1 MRKTLAVASKEL
13 RQILRDQRSLLI
25 LLFVPAF
32 FLLLYGY
39 ALNFDIRNVTLAVQ
53 DKDRSTK
60 SRELVSSFINSGY
73 FSLVGYVDAPS
84 ELDHLVDLGRVRT
97 ILSIPAG
104 FERDLSVRKPVTVQ
118 VIIDG
123 DNANTASTVAGYART
138 LINEYSGAQVRSTRT
153 VPSSPPP
160 RPEGRFGE
168 TTPELVSPAQAGGFP
183 VPTISVEPRIW
194 YNPQLRSTL
203 FLVPGLIAY
212 ISMITAVVSTAL
224 SVVREKERGT
234 MEQVRMAPLSPLPYI
249 IGKTMPYLV
258 ISFVSAILVILSAM
272 LLFDLPMRGSWLLL
286 CGAIGLFLIG
296 AQAQGLL
303 ISTIAETQQVAFQV
317 ALLSSLL
324 PTMILSGFIFPITS
338 MPTVVQ
344 WITHIVPARYFLV
357 ALRSI
362 VLKGADITAFWQ
374 EMAALAIFATVA
386 LGLAS
391 LRLRREWA

>member
-60 SRELVSSFINSGY
+60 SRELVSSFVNSGY
-73 FSLVGYVDAPS
+73 FSLVGYVDSPT
-84 ELDHLVDLGRVRT
+84 ELDRLVDLGRARV

-104 FERDLSVRKPVTVQ
+104 FERDLSQRQPVTVQ

-138 LINEYSGAQVRSTRT
+138 LINEYSGVQMQSAL
-153 VPSSPPP
+153 PSPGSRLP
-160 RPEGRFGE
+160 G
-168 TTPELVSPAQAGGFP
+168 P
-183 VPTISVEPRIW
+183 VITVEPRIW
-194 YNPQLRSTL
+194 YNPQLRSAL

-249 IGKTMPYLV
+249 IGKTLPYLV

-344 WITHIVPARYFLV
+344 WITHVVPARYFLV

-374 EMAALAIFATVA
+374 EMVALAIFATVA

>member
-1 MRKTLAVASKEL
+1 MRQVLAVGRKEL
-13 RQILRDQRSLLI
+13 RQIVRDQRTLLI

-39 ALNFDIRNVTLAVQ
+39 ALNFDIRNVSLIVKDQ
-53 DKDRSTK
+53 DRSTT
-60 SRELVSSFINSGY
+60 SRELVSAFINSGY
-73 FSLVGYVDAPS
+73 FSLAGYVDS
-84 ELDHLVDLGRVRT
+84 DRDIDRLVDEGRVRVVLT
-97 ILSIPAG
+97 VPAD
-104 FERDLSVRKPVTVQ
+104 FERDVSQGIPADVQ

-123 DNANTASTVAGYART
+123 DNANTASTVLGYSRT
-138 LINEYSGAQVRSTRT
+138 LLAEFNLAQNGNREPGSGNR
-153 VPSSPPP
+153 
-160 RPEGRFGE
+160 
-168 TTPELVSPAQAGGFP
+168 P
-183 VPTISVEPRIW
+183 VPAVSVEPRIW

-234 MEQVRMAPLSPLPYI
+234 MEQVRMAPISPLPYI
-249 IGKTMPYLV
+249 IGKTIPYLA
-258 ISFVSAILVILSAM
+258 ISFVSALMVIFSAM
-272 LLFDLPMRGSWLLL
+272 LLFELPMRGSWALL

-303 ISTIAETQQVAFQV
+303 ISTIAQTQQVAFQV

-324 PTMILSGFIFPITS
+324 PTMILSGFIFPISS

-344 WITHIVPARYFLV
+344 AITHIVPARYFLV

-362 VLKGADITAFWQ
+362 VLKGAGMTAFWQ
-374 EMAALAIFATVA
+374 EMVALALFATVA

>member
-1 MRKTLAVASKEL
+1 MRQVAAVATKEF
-13 RQILRDQRSLLI
+13 RQIVRDRRTLLT

-39 ALNFDIRNVTLAVQ
+39 ALNFDIRNVALVVKDQ
-53 DKDRSTK
+53 DRSAK
-60 SRELVSSFINSGY
+60 SRALVSAFVNSGY
-73 FSLVGYVDAPS
+73 FR
-84 ELDHLVDLGRVRT
+84 LVDQLDSDREIERLVDEGEVRAV
-97 ILSIPAG
+97 LSIPSN
-104 FERDLSVRKPVTVQ
+104 FERNLSRGIPSDVQ

-123 DNANTASTVAGYART
+123 DNANTAATVLSYSRALIAEYGAGAGAVP
-138 LINEYSGAQVRSTRT
+138 LIA
-153 VPSSPPP
+153 
-160 RPEGRFGE
+160 
-168 TTPELVSPAQAGGFP
+168 
-183 VPTISVEPRIW
+183 VEPRIW

-234 MEQVRMAPLSPLPYI
+234 MEQIRMAPISPLPYI
-249 IGKTMPYLV
+249 VGKTLPYLA
-258 ISFVSAILVILSAM
+258 ISFVSALMVIFSAM

-286 CGAIGLFLIG
+286 CGAIGLFLVG

-303 ISTIAETQQVAFQV
+303 ISTIAQTQQVAFQV

-324 PTMILSGFIFPITS
+324 PTMILSGFIFPISS
-338 MPTVVQ
+338 MPAVVQ
-344 WITHIVPARYFLV
+344 AITHIVPARYFLV

-362 VLKGADITAFWQ
+362 VLKGAGAGAFWQ
-374 EMAALAIFATVA
+374 DLAALAIFATVA

>member
-1 MRKTLAVASKEL
+1 VRQVLAVGRKEL
-13 RQILRDQRSLLI
+13 RQIMRDQRTLLI

-39 ALNFDIRNVTLAVQ
+39 ALNFDIRNVSLVVKDQ
-53 DKDRSTK
+53 DRSAT
-60 SRELVSSFINSGY
+60 SRELVSAFVNSGY
-73 FSLVGYVDAPS
+73 FSLVGHVDS
-84 ELDHLVDLGRVRT
+84 DRQIERLVDEGRVRV
-97 ILSIPAG
+97 ILTVPAS
-104 FERDLSVRKPVTVQ
+104 FERDLMQGIPTDVQ

-123 DNANTASTVAGYART
+123 DNANTASTVLGYSRT
-138 LINEYSGAQVRSTRT
+138 LIAEFNSAQMT
-153 VPSSPPP
+153 
-160 RPEGRFGE
+160 
-168 TTPELVSPAQAGGFP
+168 ELAAPGSRLP
-183 VPTISVEPRIW
+183 VPVIAVEPRIW

-234 MEQVRMAPLSPLPYI
+234 MEQVRMAPISPLPYI
-249 IGKTMPYLV
+249 IGKTIPYLA
-258 ISFVSAILVILSAM
+258 ISFVSALMVIFSAM
-272 LLFDLPMRGSWLLL
+272 LLFDLPMRGSWALL

-303 ISTIAETQQVAFQV
+303 ISTIAQTQQVAFQV

-324 PTMILSGFIFPITS
+324 PTMILSGFIFPISS

-344 WITHIVPARYFLV
+344 GITHIVPARYFLV

-362 VLKGADITAFWQ
+362 VLKGAGITAFWQ
-374 EMAALAIFATVA
+374 DMVALAIFAAVA

-391 LRLRREWA
+391 LRLRKEWS